1 VDLDSRLLVLSPK
14 TTKADLA
21 ISFCTDS
28 GKLIEHIY
36 GFLKVVERILEKYA
50 EKTPGNQSE

>member
-1 VDLDSRLLVLSPK
+1 LNAKEKGLLFLEQPLTDFSKNPM
-14 TTKADLA
+14 
-21 ISFCTDS
+21 CTDS